1 MVRLFVHAL
10 LLLVGSSL
18 AIAQRPEIPDDIP
31 LDKGTRD
38 YLESLPPDE
47 LAAVLEVYQEAFA
60 GQVPAPPE
68 LITQQ
73 ELSLYGKSPAVYPS
87 PLAKGTG
94 TWADAYAHVKAL
106 VNQMTNEE
114 KANTTSLSDSGV
126 PAIPRLG
133 FPGLRLH
140 DGPNG
145 LNALEEVTAY
155 ASGITVGAS
164 WNKDLAHAR
173 GQSMGKGARRKG
185 ATCWD
190 RLLVRLAGQRPGG
203 RNWESFSV
211 DPYLCGQMGAKTV
224 LGIQENVIATAK
236 HFVLNEQETDRNPSM
251 FGFSN
256 ASVSSNI
263 DDKTMHEYYLWP
275 FQDAVKAGVGSVMC
289 SYQRVNG
296 SHSCQNSWTQN
307 GLLKTELGFQG
318 YIISDYNARWGGIA
332 STQAGMDL
340 VTPPSAV
347 WPQNLTI
354 AVENGTLAESRLDDM
369 VIRILTSWFKFAQF
383 DPANPLGLPPN
394 ISKAH
399 EGSSSIDPSPEAKYI
414 IRQGA
419 VEGAVLVKNVN
430 NTLPLKKPKI
440 LSLFGYDAHAPLV
453 NSPTGVNSKY
463 SIGYQSVNRTKVQ
476 VQGLFVG
483 VGECP
488 SAATLGTLVGGGG
501 SGSVTPQYINSPFDA
516 FQQRAYEDG
525 TFLYWD
531 FDSEDP
537 SYSESD
543 ACLVFINEFA
553 SEIVDRVSLADQ
565 YSDNLVMNVAKKC
578 RNTIVSIHNAGVRLV
593 DRWIDHP
600 NVTAVIFAHLPGQD
614 AGPALV
620 DIMYGEQAPSG
631 KLPYTVA
638 KNESDYSEELLWP
651 VRPDNS
657 SNYYTHADFTEG
669 SYIDY
674 RRFDALNIEPR
685 FEFGFGL
692 TYTTFNY
699 SDLEVRHTEANSSFY
714 PPPGEVMEGGLESL
728 WDVVAIVTARVSNT
742 GEVTASEIPQLY
754 VGIPGAPIKQ
764 LRGFEKI
771 PLHPKEGKSV
781 SFPLTR
787 RDLSLWDTESQ
798 SWYLERGEYKLY
810 VGSSSRDIR
819 LTGSLT
825 F

>member
-1 MVRLFVHAL
+1 MVHLFVHAL

-173 GQSMGKGARRKG
+173 GQISN
-185 ATCWD
+185 
-190 RLLVRLAGQRPGG
+190 LLGPTIGPLGRTVAGG

-318 YIISDYNARWGGIA
+318 
-332 STQAGMDL
+332 
-340 VTPPSAV
+340 
-347 WPQNLTI
+347 
-354 AVENGTLAESRLDDM
+354 
-369 VIRILTSWFKFAQF
+369 ILTSWFKFAQF
-383 DPANPLGLPPN
+383 DPANPLGLPKN

-440 LSLFGYDAHAPLV
+440 LSLFGYDAHTPLV
-453 NSPTGVNSKY
+453 NSPTGANSKY

-483 VGECP
+483 VGEYP

-501 SGSVTPQYINSPFDA
+501 SSSVTPQYINSPFDA

-531 FDSEDP
+531 FNSEDP

-565 YSDNLVMNVAKKC
+565 YSDNLVM
-578 RNTIVSIHNAGVRLV
+578 NTIVSIHNAGVRLV

-657 SNYYTHADFTEG
+657 LNYYTHADFTEG

-674 RRFDALNIEPR
+674 CRFDALNIEPR

-699 SDLEVRHTEANSSFY
+699 SDLEVCHTEANSSFY
-714 PPPGEVMEGGLESL
+714 SPPGEVMEDGLKSL
-728 WDVVAIVTARVSNT
+728 WDVVAIVTVRVLNT

-787 RDLSLWDTESQ
+787 RDLSLWDTKSQ